1 MHFSF
6 HEIKTDYTQ
15 KLAEYIHHLRYEDLP
30 AEVTDRAKKIIM
42 QTIGVALAAPEV
54 PLAKAAISVG
64 KQYNGP
70 GGGDATVWIDGSK
83 LSMVNAAFVN
93 GTLSDLL
100 DWEDCSWT
108 AIHRPRGSGGLGR
121 R

>member
-54 PLAKAAISVG
+54 PLAKAAISG
-64 KQYNGP
+64 KITSRSP
-70 GGGDATVWIDGSK
+70 VRSATATISTTIA
-83 LSMVNAAFVN
+83 NA
-93 GTLSDLL
+93 D
-100 DWEDCSWT
+100 
-108 AIHRPRGSGGLGR
+108 R
-121 R
+121 